1 MMQNRYEKEAT
12 MRSKNIYRVLFIF
25 FVLLAISG
33 CIAEETADSAAV
45 PKDDL
50 PTGFSLL
57 AVKTASTEGVNMTE
71 EIEDFYGAE
80 YIEPSNATV
89 GVYRWGEPG
98 ESYDAKV
105 TLIVLEDALSAE
117 AAISNY
123 RSLPEFKNPPYR
135 GIDRFSTAIVNGH
148 EVIEI
153 RDAVGGNSLR
163 YLYLWNNG
171 GTVVLVEGN
180 GDRGRSLELASA
192 TGL

>member
-1 MMQNRYEKEAT
+1 
-12 MRSKNIYRVLFIF
+12 
-25 FVLLAISG
+25 
-33 CIAEETADSAAV
+33 
-45 PKDDL
+45 
-50 PTGFSLL
+50 
-57 AVKTASTEGVNMTE
+57 MTE
-71 EIEDFYGAE
+71 EIEDFYGTE
-80 YIEPSNATV
+80 DIGIEPSNATV

-105 TLIVLEDALSAE
+105 TLIVLEDAESAE

-123 RSLPEFKNPPYR
+123 RSLPEFKNPPYK

-148 EVIEI
+148 EVVEI